1 MSGRNVWI
9 KSGSTRD
16 IMVDRTTTGAG
27 DGHFKDSPHA
37 TFQATVTGTG
47 AVTATVD
54 IEVSNDGTNWL
65 DTVAG
70 TITLSGTTT
79 HSDGFTTTSA
89 PWKYVRANVT
99 AISGTGASVDV
110 VMGV

>member
-1 MSGRNVWI
+1 MGNVNL
-9 KSGSTRD
+9 KSGY
-16 IMVDRTTTGAG
+16 VHGLLVGKTTTGAG
-27 DGHFKDSPHA
+27 DWKYKDSPHA
-37 TFQATVTGTG
+37 TFQAIITGTG

-54 IEVSNDGTNWL
+54 IEVSNDGVNVV

-70 TITLSGTTT
+70 SITLSGTTT
-79 HSDGFTTTSA
+79 HSDGFTTQHS

-110 VMGV
+110 LMGV

>member
-1 MSGRNVWI
+1 MGNVNLRSGYVHNVMTD
-9 KSGSTRD
+9 KL
-16 IMVDRTTTGAG
+16 VTGAG
-27 DGHFKDSPHA
+27 NWVYKDSPHA

-54 IEVSNDGTNWL
+54 IEVSNAGVNVV

-79 HSDGFTTTSA
+79 HSDGFTTQHS
-89 PWKYVRANVT
+89 PWKFVRANVT
-99 AISGTGASVDV
+99 AITGTGASVDV
-110 VMGV
+110 LMSV

>member
-9 KSGSTRD
+9 KSGATRD
-16 IMVDRTTTGAG
+16 IMVDKTTTGAVNTQ
-27 DGHFKDSPHA
+27 FKYSPHA

-99 AISGTGASVDV
+99 AISGTSASVDV